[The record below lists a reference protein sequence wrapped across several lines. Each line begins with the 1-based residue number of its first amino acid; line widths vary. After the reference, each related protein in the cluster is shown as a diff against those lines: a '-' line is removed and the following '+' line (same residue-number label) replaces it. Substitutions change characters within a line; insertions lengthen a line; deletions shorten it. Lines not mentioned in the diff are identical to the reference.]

1 MGFNEAAQA
10 DHFDPS
16 GYPIGTG
23 WDVALVPGVAE
34 EGAFV
39 LEISGHQLAPIY
51 RDGDRL
57 VVSPSLEARRGD
69 RVVVKTRSG
78 DMRVMQLAQRSA
90 QRLVLAALNPD
101 QPGLTVDLSELV
113 WMSRIVW
120 ASQ

>member
-10 DHFDPS
+10 GHIDPS
-16 GYPIGTG
+16 GYPIGKD

-34 EGAFV
+34 EGVFV
-39 LEISGHQLAPIY
+39 LEISGHQWAPIY

-69 RVVVKTRSG
+69 RVVLKTRSG
-78 DMRVMQLAQRSA
+78 DMLVMQLAQRSA
-90 QRLVLAALNPD
+90 QKLVLEALNPG
-101 QPGLTVDLSELV
+101 QPGLTINLSELA